1 MSYVIGGK
9 RSRNNDQVIGKTA
22 QPHTKNSTPNAA
34 TATKLLFAADGRVLS
49 NRDHFRI
56 QTTCQNNDDAN
67 TQQDTKFYKYSPK

>member
-34 TATKLLFAADGRVLS
+34 ATKLLFAA
-49 NRDHFRI
+49 
-56 QTTCQNNDDAN
+56 
-67 TQQDTKFYKYSPK
+67 